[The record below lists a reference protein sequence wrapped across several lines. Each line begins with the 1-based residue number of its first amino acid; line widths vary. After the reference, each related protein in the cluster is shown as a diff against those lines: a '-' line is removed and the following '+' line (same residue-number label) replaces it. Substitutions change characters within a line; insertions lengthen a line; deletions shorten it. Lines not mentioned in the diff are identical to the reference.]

1 MGVGHRYRVS
11 LSKTSPVKLKPLFKL
26 HALHPTDMLPSRP
39 ETLKLPLLMRSWAAL
54 LLVGQLSW
62 RLIAG
67 KFYRR
72 CILEQMAIAGLDSL
86 IPALVIALC
95 ASTIF
100 TVQTARE
107 LADMGALNALGGAFA
122 LAFCRELAPVL
133 TASVVAGQVGSAFA
147 AEIGT
152 MRVTEQIDALLMLKT
167 NPIDYLVLPRTIACC
182 LMLPIL
188 NLCAFAIGLAG
199 GTLAAAQF
207 YQVEPVSFLH
217 SIQEFLSL
225 WDLFQLVGKGGVFGL
240 AIAVIGC
247 SWGLTAR
254 GGAREVGQ
262 SATAAVVAAWIAIFV
277 LNTVLTVAL
286 FGGPNL

>member
-1 MGVGHRYRVS
+1 
-11 LSKTSPVKLKPLFKL
+11 
-26 HALHPTDMLPSRP
+26 MLPSQP
-39 ETLKLPLLMRSWAAL
+39 ETLKLPLAVRSVAAVML
-54 LLVGQLSW
+54 TGQLCW
-62 RLIAG
+62 RLFAG
-67 KFYRR
+67 KLYRR
-72 CILEQMAIAGLDSL
+72 CILDQMAVVGIDSL
-86 IPALVIALC
+86 LPALIIAVC

-107 LADMGALNALGGAFA
+107 LAQMGAINALGGAFA

-147 AEIGT
+147 AELGA

-188 NLCAFAIGLAG
+188 NLCALAVGLVS
-199 GTLAAAQF
+199 GTLAAMQF
-207 YQVEPVSFLH
+207 YQVEPASFLN

-225 WDLFQLVGKGGVFGL
+225 WDLFRLIGKGILFGA
-240 AIAVIGC
+240 AIAIIGC
-247 SWGLTAR
+247 NWGMTAR

-262 SATAAVVAAWIAIFV
+262 SATAAVVAAWIAIFI
-277 LNTVLTVAL
+277 LDTALTMAI
-286 FGGPNL
+286 FGGLAF